1 MCCGEERWTK
11 GEGSS
16 GGCMTRQQVASTMK
30 TVERGD
36 TGSGSPSV
44 NVLGVKW
51 VSLVVSVG
59 QAGVCTVIYPLL
71 GLGPGGRVL
80 MRLGLC

>member
-1 MCCGEERWTK
+1 LHDKATSGINNENGR
-11 GEGSS
+11 EG
-16 GGCMTRQQVASTMK
+16 
-30 TVERGD
+30 GD
-36 TGSGSPSV
+36 KGSGSSSV

-51 VSLVVSVG
+51 VSLVVCVG

>member
-1 MCCGEERWTK
+1 M
-11 GEGSS
+11 
-16 GGCMTRQQVASTMK
+16 
-30 TVERGD
+30 
-36 TGSGSPSV
+36 

-51 VSLVVSVG
+51 VSLVVCVG

-80 MRLGLC
+80 IRLGLC